1 MAGLAGSARA
11 ISTAKLDD
19 RIQYLTYE
27 FEKMQQ
33 DPSHRVPADELAKAK
48 GVILLDRSK
57 GGFIFGYQ
65 SGGGVMLAKD
75 DAGHWSAPAFVS
87 SKTASLGFQ
96 IGGERDFLVILVM
109 SQNVLD
115 ALTRN
120 NVEFGAQA
128 SGTDV
133 ILNSNQESSTA
144 PSNSMLVYGE
154 HHGLY
159 GGAVIKGGSISPD
172 NKANAVYYGKDISTT
187 DILFDNKVQP
197 TPNETDLIK
206 DLAQPAK

>member
-1 MAGLAGSARA
+1 MVGLTVSVRA
-11 ISTAKLDD
+11 VNTAKLDD

-33 DPSHRVPADELAKAK
+33 DVNHRVPADELARAK
-48 GVILLDRSK
+48 GIILLDRSK

-65 SGGGVMLAKD
+65 SGGGVMLAKND
-75 DAGHWSAPAFVS
+75 QGHWSAPAFIN
-87 SKTASLGFQ
+87 SKAASLGFQ

-144 PSNSMLVYGE
+144 PANSMLVYGE

-159 GGAVIKGGSISPD
+159 GGAVVKGGSISPD
-172 NKANAVYYGKDISTT
+172 EKANAVYYGKDISTT
-187 DILFDNKVQP
+187 DILFDDKVQP
-197 TPNETDLIK
+197 TATESDLIK
-206 DLAQPAK
+206 DLDQDSK